1 MPPPASRTLVT
12 MTSLPTQAAAVLIGL
27 ASAGCVPLYAGA
39 AGVVTVG
46 PTVMPV
52 MGTKGGNGDG
62 LLEVGGTMLAEGARA
77 DGTKLPGGGGLRLH
91 SIARLGNSR
100 LSAMTFGRTELGS
113 FDHDGYGSTGAEL
126 GPGLRLG
133 ERVTVGAGLGYE
145 FGGYPQNAHN
155 VPARVGMLVHAG
167 GFVLHGSAYA
177 AWRFGDGGAYP
188 AATSS
193 FGPGWNSWGLD
204 ASIGFAVPKGLSAG
218 FTVDHQD
225 DIAIGALT
233 ISGVL
238 TPDE

>member
-1 MPPPASRTLVT
+1 
-12 MTSLPTQAAAVLIGL
+12 MTSVSTPTAAAMLAL

-39 AGVVTVG
+39 AGAVTVG
-46 PTVMPV
+46 PTVLPV
-52 MGTKGGNGDG
+52 MGTKDGKGDG
-62 LLEVGGTMLAEGARA
+62 LLEVGGTMLAEGERA

-91 SIARLGNSR
+91 GIARLGNAR

-113 FDHDGYGSTGAEL
+113 FDHDGYGSTGAEI

-133 ERVTVGAGLGYE
+133 ESVTVGAGLGYE

-177 AWRFGDGGAYP
+177 AWRFGEGSAYP
-188 AATSS
+188 AATSQ
-193 FGPGWNSWGLD
+193 FGPGWNSWGID
-204 ASIGFAVPKGLSAG
+204 ASIGFAAPKGLSAG

-238 TPDE
+238 TPEP